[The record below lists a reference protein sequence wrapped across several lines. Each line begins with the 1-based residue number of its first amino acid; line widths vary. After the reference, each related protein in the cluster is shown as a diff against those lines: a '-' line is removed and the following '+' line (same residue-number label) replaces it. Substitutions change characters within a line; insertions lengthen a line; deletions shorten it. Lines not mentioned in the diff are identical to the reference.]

1 MKNLSL
7 YCILMILTL
16 SVNSSLNVAF
26 AGLIDRG
33 NGMIY
38 DDVQD
43 ITWLQD
49 ANLAGKNMTW
59 YESMAWA
66 ENLEYGGFDNWR
78 LFSADQYDTG
88 CSQITGSGSYGYG
101 CTGNELGNLFYQ
113 FGLTEKDR
121 ITDVADNN
129 AEFEMFTNIQAG
141 GYWTSTELDSN
152 KDYAFR
158 FGFDS
163 SQGNMSKDY
172 DGYFAWAVL
181 DGDVAEMQ
189 ATVPEPSTMAI
200 FGLGLLGLICRKR
213 KNK

>member
-1 MKNLSL
+1 MSIFFSQLLVNIRITYLFVIINFDLKKHLISIVFVSYRDCELTWSNNMKDLSL

-66 ENLEYGGFDNWR
+66 EN
-78 LFSADQYDTG
+78 
-88 CSQITGSGSYGYG
+88 
-101 CTGNELGNLFYQ
+101 
-113 FGLTEKDR
+113 
-121 ITDVADNN
+121 
-129 AEFEMFTNIQAG
+129 
-141 GYWTSTELDSN
+141 
-152 KDYAFR
+152 
-158 FGFDS
+158 
-163 SQGNMSKDY
+163 
-172 DGYFAWAVL
+172 
-181 DGDVAEMQ
+181 
-189 ATVPEPSTMAI
+189 
-200 FGLGLLGLICRKR
+200 
-213 KNK
+213 